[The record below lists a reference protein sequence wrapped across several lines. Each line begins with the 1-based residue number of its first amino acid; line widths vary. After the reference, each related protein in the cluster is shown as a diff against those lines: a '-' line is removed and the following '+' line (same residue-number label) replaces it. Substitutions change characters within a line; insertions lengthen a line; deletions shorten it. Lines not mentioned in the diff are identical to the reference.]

1 MNTHLQNKSNHKNR
15 SASNHKAF
23 TLIELLVVIAII
35 AILAA
40 ILFPVFGRARE
51 NARRSSCQ
59 SNLKQIGLG
68 VLQYVQDFDEFYPPS
83 RNCGGAT
90 GACNIAISG
99 TGGTNR
105 GLWKVYTY
113 PYVKSAQVYVCPSN
127 KGTLDGT
134 YTSPEFGTLTFTEQY
149 SYGVSAQVFSNVTD
163 NVAPFKASQIGNSAL
178 MAMAGDASWCIWDNP
193 GRVVNSTKITPVNH
207 DVRIPDAQYTRHF
220 EGSNILYVDG
230 HVKFQSQ
237 GQMGPTVAGTP
248 NDLQWGL
255 AFVPTDTR
263 LK

>member
-1 MNTHLQNKSNHKNR
+1 MKNI
-15 SASNHKAF
+15 NLKIKKTPQAF

-68 VLQYVQDFDEFYPPS
+68 VMQYVQDYDESYPPS

-90 GACNIAISG
+90 GACTIGIGG

-105 GLWKVYTY
+105 GFWKIYTY
-113 PYVKSAQVYVCPSN
+113 PYVKSTQIYSCPSN
-127 KGTLDGT
+127 RGIVEGT
-134 YTSPEFGTLTFTEQY
+134 YTSPEFGTLTFAEQN
-149 SYGVSAQVFSNVTD
+149 SYGVSSQVFSNVTD
-163 NVAPFKASQIGNSAL
+163 NVAPFKASQIGQSSL
-178 MAMAGDASWCIWDNP
+178 MAMGGDASWCIWDNP
-193 GRVVNSTKITPVNH
+193 ARVVNSTGISPVNH
-207 DVRIPDAQYTRHF
+207 DNRVPDLQYARHF
-220 EGSNILYVDG
+220 EGSNIMYVDG
-230 HVKFQSQ
+230 HVKFQTQ
-237 GQMGPTVAGTP
+237 GQMGPTVSGTP

-255 AFVPTDTR
+255 PFVPTDNR